1 MLWEILGSVGNQKLR
16 TGTSGSLSS
25 QAGWDIPA
33 TNWKEKSA
41 DFSHSWT
48 TCLSLYRWKQFSHQ
62 HGDGVSVQNKTQIHI
77 YCYVKKHVANEGLFL
92 FFFFR
97 TISIQFN
104 YSHFSSAFSVLHN
117 KVQRVSSKY
126 LFSILANFTILFL
139 FTVFFIF
146 SVLCFITFI
155 CFIFPFVFCLEG
167 VQKKRI
173 ESEKNE
179 IKGPFTSDV
188 ILE

>member
-33 TNWKEKSA
+33 TNWKEKST

-92 FFFFR
+92 FFFLGLFLYNL
-97 TISIQFN
+97 TTHISP
-104 YSHFSSAFSVLHN
+104 VLLVFYII
-117 KVQRVSSKY
+117 KSKEFPQSTW
-126 LFSILANFTILFL
+126 FSILANFTILFL

>member
-1 MLWEILGSVGNQKLR
+1 MKDSFFFFL
-16 TGTSGSLSS
+16 
-25 QAGWDIPA
+25 
-33 TNWKEKSA
+33 
-41 DFSHSWT
+41 
-48 TCLSLYRWKQFSHQ
+48 
-62 HGDGVSVQNKTQIHI
+62 
-77 YCYVKKHVANEGLFL
+77 GLFL
-92 FFFFR
+92 YNL
-97 TISIQFN
+97 TTHISP
-104 YSHFSSAFSVLHN
+104 VLLVFYII
-117 KVQRVSSKY
+117 KSKEFPQSTW
-126 LFSILANFTILFL
+126 FSILTNFTILFL

-155 CFIFPFVFCLEG
+155 RFIFPFVFCLEG